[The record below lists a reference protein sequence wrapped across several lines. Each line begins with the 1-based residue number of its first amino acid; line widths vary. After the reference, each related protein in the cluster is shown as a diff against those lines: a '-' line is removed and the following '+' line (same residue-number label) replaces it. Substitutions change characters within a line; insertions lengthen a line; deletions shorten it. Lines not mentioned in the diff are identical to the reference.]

1 MKYSIIIFF
10 VGFVSF
16 GQDLNYKIES
26 YLNQDL
32 NMNKKAPNT
41 HYIGNAWLKRLI
53 LADNDFDY
61 NLTQATFQADST
73 LDWHKHSTGQ
83 VLIIIDGEGY
93 YQERGKE
100 VVILKKGD
108 IIKCDKN
115 VEHWHS
121 STPNTDVSYI
131 AIYGDS
137 ETIWTE
143 KLSKKRYDEIHPSNH

>member
-1 MKYSIIIFF
+1 M
-10 VGFVSF
+10 
-16 GQDLNYKIES
+16 
-26 YLNQDL
+26 
-32 NMNKKAPNT
+32 ANT

-53 LADNDFDY
+53 VADEDFDY
-61 NLTQATFQADST
+61 NLTQATFQSDST

-93 YQERGKE
+93 YQEKGKE
-100 VVILKKGD
+100 VIVLKKGD

-121 STPNTDVSYI
+121 STPNKDVSYI
-131 AIYGDS
+131 AIYGNS

-143 KLSKKRYDEIHPSNH
+143 KLSKENYDRIKPIN